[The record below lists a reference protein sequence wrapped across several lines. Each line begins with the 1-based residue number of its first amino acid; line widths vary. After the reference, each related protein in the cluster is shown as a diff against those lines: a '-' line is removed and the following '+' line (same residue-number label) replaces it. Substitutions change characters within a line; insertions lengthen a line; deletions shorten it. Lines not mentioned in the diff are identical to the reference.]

1 MSNNAVASTELPK
14 MEYVRLGNTGMK
26 VSRLCLGC
34 MSYGSSKW
42 SSWVKDEKE
51 SIEFIEEAYK
61 LGINFFDSAN
71 TYSNGESE
79 KVLGKALKKIGAPRS
94 RVVVAT
100 KVNFPVYK
108 DIGTFNKNIQD
119 DPEYVN
125 GFGLSRK
132 HILDAV
138 DASLKRLDTDYIDL
152 YIIHRFDPVSFLFA
166 LTPIIIKV
174 KIFC

>member
-1 MSNNAVASTELPK
+1 MSNNTTASTEFPK
-14 MEYVRLGNTGMK
+14 MEYVRLGNTGMR

-51 SIEFIEEAYK
+51 GIEFIEEAYR
-61 LGINFFDSAN
+61 LGINFFDTAD

-79 KVLGKALKKIGAPRS
+79 KVLGKALKKLGAPRS

-100 KVNFPVYK
+100 KVNFPVHK
-108 DIGTFNKNIQD
+108 DIGTFGNNVQD

-138 DASLKRLDTDYIDL
+138 DASLERLDTDYIDL
-152 YIIHRFDPVSFLFA
+152 YIIHRFDPVSFLCLFN
-166 LTPIIIKV
+166 TSNCKH
-174 KIFC
+174 